1 VYFLSCCVL
10 VTILVDRVR
19 SRGHLA
25 PSRSTFQS
33 TAPTFPGRWQPVKS
47 VERTVAVPYKTKC
60 SSGLLVR
67 DDIAFSSA
75 WHANVSGSPAPEERL
90 PGLQIRGRKLQSRS
104 NRARKRDLSQGERSV
119 RDRARPHT
127 LLIDAGSVVP
137 LERREGLVEP
147 RWFCRL
153 PWVRRRL
160 RMVRHGLVTTTQRW
174 LGRLSARSEH
184 CRGCRMRDADVV
196 RAFEAREETATR
208 SWGRSPIELAWRVCT
223 GSMRGPAAGCRHMSA
238 RSEHHR

>member
-1 VYFLSCCVL
+1 M
-10 VTILVDRVR
+10 
-19 SRGHLA
+19 
-25 PSRSTFQS
+25 
-33 TAPTFPGRWQPVKS
+33 KS
-47 VERTVAVPYKTKC
+47 VECTATVPYKTKG

-67 DDIAFSSA
+67 DGIAFISA
-75 WHANVSGSPAPEERL
+75 WHAKGSGSLALEGRFL
-90 PGLQIRGRKLQSRS
+90 GLQIRGRKLQSRS
-104 NRARKRDLSQGERSV
+104 NRARKRDLSQGERTV
-119 RDRARPHT
+119 RDRARTHT

-153 PWVRRRL
+153 PWVRWRL

-208 SWGRSPIELAWRVCT
+208 SWGRSPIELAWRVRT
-223 GSMRGPAAGCRHMSA
+223 GSMRGPQAGCSHMSA

>member
-1 VYFLSCCVL
+1 MVL
-10 VTILVDRVR
+10 
-19 SRGHLA
+19 
-25 PSRSTFQS
+25 
-33 TAPTFPGRWQPVKS
+33 
-47 VERTVAVPYKTKC
+47 YKTEGSFC
-60 SSGLLVR
+60 LLVH
-67 DDIAFSSA
+67 DDIATSSA
-75 WHANVSGSPAPEERL
+75 WHAKGSGSLALEGRF

-127 LLIDAGSVVP
+127 LLIDASSVVP

-153 PWVRRRL
+153 PWVRWRL

-174 LGRLSARSEH
+174 LGRLSALSEH

-208 SWGRSPIELAWRVCT
+208 SWGRSPIELAWRVRT

>member
-1 VYFLSCCVL
+1 MVL
-10 VTILVDRVR
+10 YKTEGSFCILV
-19 SRGHLA
+19 H
-25 PSRSTFQS
+25 
-33 TAPTFPGRWQPVKS
+33 
-47 VERTVAVPYKTKC
+47 
-60 SSGLLVR
+60 
-67 DDIAFSSA
+67 DDIATSSA
-75 WHANVSGSPAPEERL
+75 WHAKGSGSLALEGRL

-104 NRARKRDLSQGERSV
+104 NRARKRDLSQGELSV

-127 LLIDAGSVVP
+127 LLIDASSVVP

-153 PWVRRRL
+153 PWVRWRL

-208 SWGRSPIELAWRVCT
+208 SWGRSPIELAWRVRT